1 MRILD
6 VAKVFG
12 STPIRRRLQRVDAAT
27 AAAAVGIA
35 ACGPLS

>member
-27 AAAAVGIA
+27 AAAVGIA